1 IGRLSWHLLFQDHL
15 AGIIDNAHR
24 RFFHRHIKTH
34 EMRHLIA
41 PSDARART
49 DLDPCIVTEGD
60 APSASKAEPQPP
72 RYTLLTLSSRLG
84 RVDWRSPSR
93 RKQPSPRLRLDR
105 CCRPEA
111 VARGRHPNAP
121 RSPIRLAQISPTA
134 W

>member
-1 IGRLSWHLLFQDHL
+1 PNPAKRHAERGQKSDDIGRLSWHLLFQDHL
-15 AGIIDNAHR
+15 AGITDNAHR

-72 RYTLLTLSSRLG
+72 RYNIFRSGHRTFSLG
-84 RVDWRSPSR
+84 GGN
-93 RKQPSPRLRLDR
+93 Q
-105 CCRPEA
+105 
-111 VARGRHPNAP
+111 
-121 RSPIRLAQISPTA
+121 
-134 W
+134 